1 MRKTIFFGVVITILL
16 ALCACKPA
24 AAPASGKGDAISEAQ
39 NPSAG
44 PALPEIG
51 QALADTASSPF
62 QGEFEAVGEE
72 PYWTL
77 DVLKDWVSFARLNLP
92 GVGALPSTRRYGA
105 LGMTLDA
112 GPLSVALTAGPCKT
126 SAGDAHEFNAAVRH
140 DGVLYQGCA
149 RRLTGERVS
158 AGWASNLPELM
169 PAITSCLGRVKA
181 GPAQITIAYQDTE
194 GEISVRLLESD
205 GGRYECITRKAGA
218 EIRYFD
224 VIGDQDTLDGERD
237 PLFTPAPG
245 LPRTGPCF
253 VTEPAPDGL
262 GSLTRRVC

>member
-1 MRKTIFFGVVITILL
+1 MRKARAHSVVVPVLL

-24 AAPASGKGDAISEAQ
+24 SVPAGKEEAIAAADG
-39 NPSAG
+39 PSAG
-44 PALPEIG
+44 PALPDIG
-51 QALADTASSPF
+51 APLADAAASPF

-92 GVGALPSTRRYGA
+92 GVGALPGTRRYGA
-105 LGMTLDA
+105 QGMTLDA
-112 GPLSVALTAGPCKT
+112 GPLSLALTPGPCMT
-126 SAGDAHEFNAAVRH
+126 SAGNAHEFNAAVRH

-158 AGWASNLPELM
+158 AGWASNLQELM
-169 PAITSCLGRVKA
+169 PAITLCLGRVKA
-181 GPAQITIAYQDTE
+181 GPAQITIAYQDSE

-205 GGRYECITRKAGA
+205 GGRYECITRQDASA
-218 EIRYFD
+218 IRYFD

-245 LPRTGPCF
+245 LPKTGPCF
-253 VTEPAPDGL
+253 ATEPAPDGL
-262 GSLTRRVC
+262 GTLTRRVC